1 MSGVHRVCCCEENE
15 IFDCDCDTSSFAFS
29 YSGGSSVLLDC
40 TNCTWKSVDSSNN
53 PVAIPIPS
61 RSATLAVNF
70 PFSDCEFIASTAW
83 TSYFGSPRVVECSTS
98 NTANYERYLYRL
110 DSQFVGSVRYGRA
123 YVERQFK
130 YAPVSPPSAFTVA
143 DVAVRVSQVLA
154 FSATGCPPE
163 GDYDFKAKLGSIG
176 RVSVAIPATGCSAT
190 TIVSAGT
197 ISIS

>member
-1 MSGVHRVCCCEENE
+1 MSGVHRVCCCDN
-15 IFDCDCDTSSFAFS
+15 FDCDCDTSSFAFS

-40 TNCTWKSVDSSNN
+40 TNCTWKSVDFSNN

-70 PFSDCEFIASTAW
+70 PFSDCEFIGSTAW
-83 TSYFGSPRVVECSTS
+83 TSYFSSPRVIECSTS
-98 NTANYERYLYRL
+98 NVANYDRYLYRL
-110 DSQFVGSVRYGRA
+110 DSQLVGSVRYAVA

-130 YAPVSPPSAFTVA
+130 YSPVFPPSASTVG

-154 FSATGCPPE
+154 FPATGCPPE
-163 GDYDFKAKLGSIG
+163 GDYAFNAKLASIG
-176 RVSVAIPATGCSAT
+176 SVSVAIPQTGCSAT